1 MAMTAPGGA
10 PSQNDELGIRFGQA
24 VAMPLQGTFDV
35 LSFGDVL
42 HLIGRNRMTGRLHL
56 RSRSMGANVYID
68 DGQLVGADVGEHST
82 NSAAD
87 VRSRLEEICFELIEA
102 ERGSFEFT
110 PDAVGMGP
118 AMVNLEV
125 DEVLEAARRRLVDW
139 REIQGVIPSLDL
151 HPRVVDSLSAD
162 EVTLSRE
169 RWRMV
174 TAIDGRRSIRAIA
187 RSAGFTEYDTC
198 RMVKSLMDDG
208 IVELAGPQ
216 LATSGAN
223 REPIVL
229 VDEELEVEGA
239 PERPEEDGGDDLR
252 AAEDDDPSAPPDHP
266 SSYARTPALPPPT
279 PQQPPKKGHS
289 GIVRIGKRR
298 RPTPP
303 S

>member
-1 MAMTAPGGA
+1 
-10 PSQNDELGIRFGQA
+10 
-24 VAMPLQGTFDV
+24 MPLQGTFDV
-35 LSFGDVL
+35 LSFSDVL
-42 HLIGRNRMTGRLHL
+42 HLLGRNRMTGRLHL

-82 NSAAD
+82 NSASD
-87 VRSRLEEICFELIEA
+87 VQSRLEEICFELLEA

-125 DEVLEAARRRLVDW
+125 DEALEAARRRLVDW
-139 REIQGVIPSLDL
+139 RNIQEIIPSLDL
-151 HPRVVDSLSAD
+151 HPRVVDTLPAD
-162 EVTLSRE
+162 EVTLSKE

-216 LATSGAN
+216 LATTGAS
-223 REPIVL
+223 REPLLV
-229 VDEELEVEGA
+229 VDEELEAIEG
-239 PERPEEDGGDDLR
+239 EQQPEEEAGDEPGT
-252 AAEDDDPSAPPDHP
+252 AGAEDPTASTEQA
-266 SSYARTPALPPPT
+266 SSYPRTPAVPPPR
-279 PQQPPKKGHS
+279 PQDEAKKGHS

-303 S
+303 G